1 MSIEKAK
8 VRLKEEI
15 SFIEDCPNNCKY
27 IDAYAHKK
35 GLEQILAEL
44 EQPEPTEFTKE
55 IYEALTNGVGEKP
68 YYRKEGNQFNI
79 YVADDQLMCVVPFVE
94 GPEGDYAEYIAK
106 AICEAG
112 LLIDRLTKTLNQFP
126 DYFAYERE
134 YKKLEQKYKKQAERI
149 EEMKEQNRW
158 IPVSERLP
166 EEGQFCHLY
175 MPEFNSNCPQ
185 KGLYLSDKKVWLTT
199 IKYRKRT
206 RKVTHWKPII
216 LPEQALKG

>member
-79 YVADDQLMCVVPFVE
+79 YVADDQLMCVVPFEE

-106 AICEAG
+106 AICEIG
-112 LLIDRLTKTLNQFP
+112 LLIDRLTKTK
-126 DYFAYERE
+126 DDGR
-134 YKKLEQKYKKQAERI
+134 KTIDEQARRI
-149 EEMKEQNRW
+149 EELKKQIESLQN
-158 IPVSERLP
+158 LH
-166 EEGQFCHLY
+166 GY
-175 MPEFNSNCPQ
+175 
-185 KGLYLSDKKVWLTT
+185 
-199 IKYRKRT
+199 
-206 RKVTHWKPII
+206 
-216 LPEQALKG
+216 A